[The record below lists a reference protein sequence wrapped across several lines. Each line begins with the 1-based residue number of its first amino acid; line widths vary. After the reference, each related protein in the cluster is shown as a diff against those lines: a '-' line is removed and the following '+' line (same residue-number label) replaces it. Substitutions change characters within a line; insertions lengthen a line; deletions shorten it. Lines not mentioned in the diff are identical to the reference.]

1 MSSKRGFDVFGMVSY
16 DKRMMMVI
24 ERMSVCS
31 GGGRSDVCDIDAFL
45 VEVGVCV

>member
-1 MSSKRGFDVFGMVSY
+1 MSSKQGFDVFGMVSY

-24 ERMSVCS
+24 ERMSS